1 MYTRI
6 DTLCPYTTLFRSF
19 AAVLSDRG
27 RRRVDQPHVLDL
39 ELADQRELEPAVEVV
54 DVAAQATGG
63 FAFGDQRLAAPVDGL
78 VARLAVHAAEAF
90 YVAVGDVVYRMG
102 HVHAISRLL
111 RPFRGEAVGAEAGPQ
126 EGVIGG

>member
-39 ELADQRELEPAVEVV
+39 ELADQRQLEPAAEVV

-63 FAFGDQRLAAPVDGL
+63 FAFGDQRLAARVDRF
-78 VARLAVHAAEAF
+78 VARLAVQSAEA
-90 YVAVGDVVYRMG
+90 AAAAAGDVGDRLG
-102 HVHAISRLL
+102 HVAARSPLRRRLSAPPL
-111 RPFRGEAVGAEAGPQ
+111 CAQAL
-126 EGVIGG
+126 